1 MKRDMREHIIA
12 TASGLFQTRGI
23 NATGV
28 DTIVAAADIAKMTLY
43 KYFRTKEELVM
54 EVISL
59 RSREFY
65 EWLNARLNKVSHN
78 PTEKLQNLFDCIE
91 EWLKNPEC
99 KGLPFLKASAEFPQQ
114 DSPINQLSAEL
125 AQEFQL
131 YLTQLA
137 TEAGAKSP
145 ESLGQQLSMLI
156 EGAILSEQLNKGS
169 GALGFAR
176 EAALLLI
183 RASLP

>member
-12 TASGLFQTRGI
+12 TASGLFQARGI

-28 DTIVAAADIAKMTLY
+28 DTIVAEAEIAKMTLY

-65 EWLNARLNKVSHN
+65 EWLNARLSKVSHN
-78 PTEKLQNLFDCIE
+78 PTEKLENLFDCIE
-91 EWLKNPEC
+91 EWLNNPEC
-99 KGLPFLKASAEFPQQ
+99 KGLPFLNASAEFPQL

-125 AQEFQL
+125 AKEFQQ

-137 TEAGAKSP
+137 TEAKARSP

-156 EGAILSEQLNKGS
+156 EGAILSEQLNKGA

-183 RASLP
+183 KSSLK

>member
-1 MKRDMREHIIA
+1 MKRDMREHILA
-12 TASGLFQTRGI
+12 TASSLFRSRGI

-28 DTIVAAADIAKMTLY
+28 DTIVAEAGIAKMTLY
-43 KYFRTKEELVM
+43 KYFQTKEDLIM

-65 EWLNARLNKVSHN
+65 EWLSTRVTKGNSDPELKVN
-78 PTEKLQNLFDCIE
+78 GLFDGIE

-99 KGLPFLKASAEFPQQ
+99 NGLAFIKASAEFPQT
-114 DSPINQLSAEL
+114 DSPINQLSVNLAE
-125 AQEFQL
+125 EFRS
-131 YLTQLA
+131 YLIKFA
-137 TEAGAKSP
+137 TDVGAKQP

-156 EGAILSEQLNKGS
+156 EGAILSAQLSHDYQSLK
-169 GALGFAR
+169 FAR

-183 RASLP
+183 KSNI